1 MVSFDAV
8 INKIYA
14 VYFRLTSTDVP
25 ADFRTYLSN
34 MLNAGT
40 PLDQV
45 LSNVFRAPTVQLE
58 TIQIMRLYRAAF
70 GRSADSAGLDLWA
83 GILRGIQNQNTI
95 YFMETYWANTP
106 EYLARFPSTMSTI
119 FFVQKLYTDL
129 LGRNGDPAE
138 VTNVVNSIDSG
149 QWTRPGTLARFAG
162 SPEFIGRY
170 EASLE
175 RSLKEA
181 FYDVPN
187 AYARA
192 VVDHDV
198 VA

>member
-1 MVSFDAV
+1 MVSFDAA

-14 VYFRLTSTDVP
+14 VYFRLTSTTVP
-25 ADFRTYLSN
+25 ADFRTYLGN
-34 MLNAGT
+34 MLNSGT

-45 LSNVFRAPTVQLE
+45 LSNVFRAPSVQLE
-58 TIQIMRLYRAAF
+58 ALQMMRLYRAAF
-70 GRSADSAGLDLWA
+70 GRMADSPGLDLWT

-106 EYLARFPSTMSTI
+106 EYLARFPQTMSTI

-129 LGRNGDPAE
+129 LGRDGSTTE
-138 VTNVVNSIDSG
+138 ITNVVNFIDSG
-149 QWTRPGTLARFAG
+149 QWTRPGTVARFAG
-162 SPEFIGRY
+162 SPEFIGRFDP
-170 EASLE
+170 AFE
-175 RSLKEA
+175 RQLKEA

-187 AYARA
+187 AYAKP
-192 VVDHDV
+192 VIDHEV